1 MPGCRQ
7 DCRCLLCRELNNGL
21 GPSGKA
27 MLPLGAINAENF
39 ILKRTKNDSSASL
52 SEDLPKIRKRS
63 TIGGGG
69 SFILK
74 KIFNMKKSEFFT
86 VDDISYSFILN
97 QNETKIPDKLFGKR
111 SRNPESSILNPSM
124 WMAPRIV
131 GEIPKNAS
139 EKSEPKSIQDKTDPI
154 NGENKAKHD
163 FSQVL
168 QELTQKARERPEYK
182 YRIRV
187 PSKDTILLD
196 SISHESDNEDFTASR
211 EVLMES
217 SASDLGRWFDEDIS
231 GDEGHFGFTEDES
244 EYGSFFIIKTI
255 FFFYYI

>member
-21 GPSGKA
+21 GPPGKA

-39 ILKRTKNDSSASL
+39 ILKPTENNSSTSL
-52 SEDLPKIRKRS
+52 TEDLPKIRKRS

-69 SFILK
+69 SFILRK
-74 KIFNMKKSEFFT
+74 FFNMKKSEFFT

-97 QNETKIPDKLFGKR
+97 QNETKIPDRLFGKR

-131 GEIPKNAS
+131 GEIPKNVSGKPETKA
-139 EKSEPKSIQDKTDPI
+139 IQDKSDPI
-154 NGENKAKHD
+154 NGENKVKHD

-168 QELTQKARERPEYK
+168 QELSQKARERPEYK
-182 YRIRV
+182 YRILV

-196 SISHESDNEDFTASR
+196 SISHESDNEDFTASH
-211 EVLMES
+211 EVPVES
-217 SASDLGRWFDEDIS
+217 GASDLGRWFGEDVS

-244 EYGSFFIIKTI
+244 EYGKYQFILYNTSK
-255 FFFYYI
+255 